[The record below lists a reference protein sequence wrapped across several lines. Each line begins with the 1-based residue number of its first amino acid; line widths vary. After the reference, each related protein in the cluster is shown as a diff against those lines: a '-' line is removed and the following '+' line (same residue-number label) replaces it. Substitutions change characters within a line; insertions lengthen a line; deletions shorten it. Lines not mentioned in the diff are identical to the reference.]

1 MKPSAAGISITHR
14 KKSTSPH
21 VVRSAYA
28 STTIGSRTGPRRALG
43 IAARP
48 AKRGY
53 RPDLRAV
60 SIYQRPLIHT
70 RFSFIS
76 KPAISLEPTGNAN
89 GRHEGWAWTRLQDKS
104 QLRWSRSNSSEFSS
118 YAIGARSMLGASR
131 RRIDNDIATLFF
143 TSFPLVRTLDSYLT
157 DLF

>member
-1 MKPSAAGISITHR
+1 MKPSATGISITQR

-21 VVRSAYA
+21 VVRSAYT

-43 IAARP
+43 IAAQP

-60 SIYQRPLIHT
+60 SIYLGPLIHT
-70 RFSFIS
+70 RFAFVAKTRTLVRTHWKRI
-76 KPAISLEPTGNAN
+76 
-89 GRHEGWAWTRLQDKS
+89 GRHEGWAWTCLQDKS
-104 QLRWSRSNSSEFSS
+104 QLRWSRSNSSELSS

-131 RRIDNDIATLFF
+131 RRIGNDIATLFF
-143 TSFPLVRTLDSYLT
+143 TSSPLVSPLDSYLT
-157 DLF
+157 DLI